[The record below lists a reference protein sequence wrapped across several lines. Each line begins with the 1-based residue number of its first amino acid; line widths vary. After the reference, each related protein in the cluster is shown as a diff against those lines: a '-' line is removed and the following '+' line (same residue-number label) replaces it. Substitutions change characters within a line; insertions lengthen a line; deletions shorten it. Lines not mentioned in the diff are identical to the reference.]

1 MAGTRVL
8 NFVMHANVSPDNLK
22 KFWQSPGLR
31 HKQLLFKDQN
41 SRQPIHIKLSQ
52 WFSGIILACHAG
64 DPGSIP
70 GCDTPF
76 FSSSHK
82 SNRANKSLR
91 LLLQLQFSSVVQ
103 LHRIFW
109 HLAQRSSTRCRQFTH
124 PGSLGEHI
132 PATNFSSSKAYFISI
147 LWELFEGRTS
157 CMFEVPE
164 GSWCPPVRPL
174 ETSSSYQQ
182 ATGRSFKHQGFWP
195 KRACPSRSKP
205 SGNSPHEVNRL
216 WRWMPTTT
224 EPESSWVRIELFTY

>member
-1 MAGTRVL
+1 MHSQSVTCAVKFELATFEIG
-8 NFVMHANVSPDNLK
+8 FVCFLECC
-22 KFWQSPGLR
+22 R
-31 HKQLLFKDQN
+31 DQ
-41 SRQPIHIKLSQ
+41 I
-52 WFSGIILACHAG
+52 
-64 DPGSIP
+64 
-70 GCDTPF
+70 
-76 FSSSHK
+76 SSV
-82 SNRANKSLR
+82 
-91 LLLQLQFSSVVQ
+91 QFSLFSVVQ

-224 EPESSWVRIELFTY
+224 EPESSWVRIELHEASSRQSVSDDSPGMVLIHHQHTCTVKTGNRTPGLLLTSVPDRDTYGA